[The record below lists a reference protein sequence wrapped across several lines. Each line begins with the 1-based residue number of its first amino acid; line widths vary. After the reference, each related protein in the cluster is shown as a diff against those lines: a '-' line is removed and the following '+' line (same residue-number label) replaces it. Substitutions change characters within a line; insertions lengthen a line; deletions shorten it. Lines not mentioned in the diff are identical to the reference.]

1 LNSTWRSLDMAMV
14 FGALF
19 PAASLTTV
27 NEAIT
32 RLEKDMIQF
41 AVLPSTPLAVLW
53 DYRTPCS
60 EYVMTQ
66 NTATPW
72 IVDLATL
79 PTYLLL
85 EILCI
90 IVGYSKASITLEW
103 ATQLAVVGSTDYVGK
118 NISVE
123 NEAHAVVSIL
133 HWGREF
139 VNSSPLL
146 KATMK
151 DQLPQ
156 VYDRVLTSRSTMHST
171 VVGDVRVRLYTM
183 RQTLWKSCKFLEY
196 LISLRGGKGE
206 KRKASDSTVLTDG
219 RAMSVSSV
227 DLDALERA
235 GLFS

>member
-1 LNSTWRSLDMAMV
+1 
-14 FGALF
+14 
-19 PAASLTTV
+19 
-27 NEAIT
+27 
-32 RLEKDMIQF
+32 
-41 AVLPSTPLAVLW
+41 
-53 DYRTPCS
+53 
-60 EYVMTQ
+60 
-66 NTATPW
+66 
-72 IVDLATL
+72 
-79 PTYLLL
+79 
-85 EILCI
+85 
-90 IVGYSKASITLEW
+90 
-103 ATQLAVVGSTDYVGK
+103 
-118 NISVE
+118 VE
-123 NEAHAVVSIL
+123 NEAHVVVSIL

-171 VVGDVRVRLYTM
+171 VVGDVRVRLYTL